1 MKRAVVIVF
10 VLSATWPAVAACPKL
25 VDPVCAVDTSRYLK
39 TFNNK
44 CEALRAGGK
53 YLHEG
58 ACFAEFCTH
67 LCIAHGIYGRGV
79 FSGRTKL
86 YDNLCWAEKDFAQ
99 YVSDGPCPRP

>member
-79 FSGRTKL
+79 FLVARNFTTTS
-86 YDNLCWAEKDFAQ
+86 
-99 YVSDGPCPRP
+99 VGPKKTLPSM